1 MHAAVEVDRLAKSY
15 GSHVALRGITFQVE
29 RGEVVGFLGPNG
41 AGKSTCMKI
50 VTGFLAPSAGS
61 TRIEG
66 HDVLE
71 KPIEARSPVGY
82 LPENAPIYPDMII
95 HDYLDYVGR
104 IRGLGRA
111 ERHTAITT
119 TADRCGITDR
129 LGQRVGALSKG
140 YRQRVGLAQA
150 MLHSPSILILD
161 EPTTGL
167 DPNQIVEIR
176 NLIREIGRS
185 KTIIL
190 STHILSEVQAT
201 CDRVLII
208 HRGEIVADGKTDDVT
223 THTQGGQLLR
233 ATYAPG
239 KVSPQ
244 RETVLSGLSA
254 IAGIDRVRAL
264 QAENPAHMTFEIL
277 AREDVREA
285 LFRYAV
291 EQGLILIES
300 SRAQSNLEEVF
311 RRLTMGEMPS
321 SEGGVAP
328 DVASSTPADV

>member
-1 MHAAVEVDRLAKSY
+1 MHAAVEVERLSKSY
-15 GSHVALRGITFQVE
+15 GNHVALRGVSFRVE

-41 AGKSTCMKI
+41 AGKSTCMKV
-50 VTGFLAPSAGS
+50 VTGFLAPSAG
-61 TRIEG
+61 TARIEG

-71 KPIEARSPVGY
+71 APIEARTPVGY
-82 LPENAPIYPDMII
+82 LPENAPIYPDMLIR
-95 HDYLDYVGR
+95 DYLDYVGR

-111 ERHTAITT
+111 ERHTAIET

-176 NLIREIGRS
+176 NLIREIGRN
-185 KTIIL
+185 KTVIL

-233 ATYAPG
+233 VTYAPG

-244 RETVLSGLSA
+244 RDAVLAALGT
-254 IAGIDRVRAL
+254 IPGIDRVRPL
-264 QAENPAHMTFEIL
+264 QAEDPAHMTFEIL
-277 AREDVREA
+277 AREDVRSS

-291 EQGLILIES
+291 DQNVIMLECAM
-300 SRAQSNLEEVF
+300 AQSNLEEVF
-311 RRLTMGEMPS
+311 RRLTMGETPS
-321 SEGGVAP
+321 SDGGVAP
-328 DVASSTPADV
+328 DAAVAPPSA